1 MNQTFSFQRFSL
13 LVSKNW
19 AENKKRYSL
28 SILAYISLLS
38 VWFMFVMLTDIS
50 NPLAKNLQEVTFFF
64 SLFLVGPFFASQF
77 FSDLGSKT
85 KGTNYLMVPASAL
98 EKLLCGLLYS
108 IILFFI
114 IFTLAFYLVDV
125 LVVLIANA
133 FHPSYNGITTQDGIA
148 FQAHVVN
155 VFNMRDLPQNNNL
168 SYYFLVVFLTLQSV
182 ALLGSIYFS
191 KYSYIKT
198 VISLT
203 LIVIVTY
210 LILFKL
216 RENIMPMGNFSV
228 TEYKI
233 YENDQVKIV
242 SLPVWA
248 QRVIEYLCS
257 YAFAFVF
264 WVTTYFRLKEK
275 EV

>member
-1 MNQTFSFQRFSL
+1 ML
-13 LVSKNW
+13 
-19 AENKKRYSL
+19 
-28 SILAYISLLS
+28 
-38 VWFMFVMLTDIS
+38 VMLTDS
-50 NPLAKNLQEVTFFF
+50 SHPLAKGLQEVTFFF

-85 KGTNYLMVPASAL
+85 KGTNYLMVPASVL

-108 IILFFI
+108 TILFFI
-114 IFTLAFYLVDV
+114 VFTLAFYLVDV

-133 FHPSYNGITTQDGIA
+133 FHPSYNGVTTQEGIA
-148 FQAHVVN
+148 FKAHVAN
-155 VFNMRDLPQNNNL
+155 VFNMRELPQNNHL

-182 ALLGSIYFS
+182 ALLGSVYFS
-191 KYSYIKT
+191 RYSYIKT

-203 LIVIVTY
+203 VIIIITF
-210 LILFKL
+210 LMLFKL
-216 RENIMPMGNFSV
+216 QESLMPKGNFSL

-233 YENDQVKIV
+233 YDNDQVKII

-248 QRVIEYLCS
+248 QKLLEYLAS
-257 YAFAFVF
+257 YAFAFIF

>member
-13 LVSKNW
+13 LVGKNW
-19 AENKKRYSL
+19 AENNKRYLL

-38 VWFMFVMLTDIS
+38 VWFIFVILTDNS
-50 NPLAKNLQEVTFFF
+50 DPLAKNLQEVTFFF

-85 KGTNYLMVPASAL
+85 KGTNYLMAPASIL
-98 EKLLCGLLYS
+98 EKLLCGLLYA
-108 IILFFI
+108 IVLFFI
-114 IFTLAFYLVDV
+114 VFTLAFYLVD
-125 LVVLIANA
+125 LFVVFMANA
-133 FHPSYNGITTQDGIA
+133 FHPSYNRVATQNGIEIK
-148 FQAHVVN
+148 AHLIN
-155 VFNMRDLPQNNNL
+155 VFNVRDLPQNNNL
-168 SYYFLVVFLTLQSV
+168 SYYFLVIFLTLQSV
-182 ALLGSIYFS
+182 ALLGSVYFS

-203 LIVIVTY
+203 VIIIMTY
-210 LILFKL
+210 LMLFKL
-216 RENIMPMGNFSV
+216 QTSLLPIGNFSI

-233 YENDQVKIV
+233 YDNDQVKII
-242 SLPVWA
+242 SLPLWA
-248 QRVIEYLCS
+248 QHAIEYLAS
-257 YAFAFVF
+257 YGFAFIF